1 MASSACT
8 SSTTCSEIMRLPS
21 SRAARYLSGHGA
33 ACALL
38 GLVGIDQAG
47 ASEEAHYVS
56 LCTQQLQSKSVVVGM
71 PGWREQMQAC
81 MESRKQADVPPR
93 FAKRDEMTPLGPGP
107 VGSYMSAVLN
117 GDFALVRRMDRY
129 VLRASPA
136 YVLLWQQAF
145 PSYLGNYPVLY
156 GSCLPADAPTV
167 VAGRV
172 YDEVSKDRFGN
183 ETRKRVD
190 TRRNVPVKPALL
202 PIAQSAGVE
211 AFTEADETMLSMGA
225 KLPFLGE
232 LGKATSIGPFA
243 IGDFERFTKQL
254 MRSRR
259 CDDPVILKLE
269 QQMLLYFQMVA
280 VDKLSDEEIA
290 RQSGRGSAA
299 QSPGS
304 R

>member
-1 MASSACT
+1 
-8 SSTTCSEIMRLPS
+8 MRMPS
-21 SRAARYLSGHGA
+21 SRIARYVAGLGV

-38 GLVGIDQAG
+38 GMSGIVRAAD
-47 ASEEAHYVS
+47 SDEAHYVS
-56 LCTQQLQSKSVVVGM
+56 LCTRQLQSKSVVVGM

-81 MESRKQADVPPR
+81 MESRRQADIPPR

-107 VGSYMSAVLN
+107 VGSYMSAVLD

-129 VLRASPA
+129 LLNASLP
-136 YVLLWQQAF
+136 VLLWQQAF
-145 PSYLGNYPVLY
+145 PSYLGDYPAFY

-172 YDEVSKDRFGN
+172 YDEVSTDRFGL

-211 AFTEADETMLSMGA
+211 AFTVADESMLSMSGR
-225 KLPFLGE
+225 LPFLGE
-232 LGKATSIGPFA
+232 IAKATSMGPFE
-243 IGDFERFTKQL
+243 IGDFDRFTKQL

-269 QQMLLYFQMVA
+269 QQMLRYFQMVA
-280 VDKLSDEEIA
+280 VEKLSDEEIA
-290 RQSGRGSAA
+290 RRSGPGGAA
-299 QSPGS
+299 QNPG
-304 R
+304 